1 IFNTNVKTLFQLTKQ
16 LFRFYIQNVCLLEQT
31 IRNMTLLGEIL
42 AKRSVNKS
50 MVARR
55 TGLSKARMNELT
67 LTPTA
72 KLRADELYL
81 IAKAIDMEP
90 CDLLNAL
97 CGHLALKAAN

>member
-1 IFNTNVKTLFQLTKQ
+1 
-16 LFRFYIQNVCLLEQT
+16 
-31 IRNMTLLGEIL
+31 MTPLGEIL

-90 CDLLNAL
+90 CALLTAL
-97 CGHLALKAAN
+97 CGHLTLVKGKE

>member
-1 IFNTNVKTLFQLTKQ
+1 
-16 LFRFYIQNVCLLEQT
+16 
-31 IRNMTLLGEIL
+31 MTDLGEIL

-67 LTPTA
+67 LNPSA

-81 IAKAIDMEP
+81 IAKAIDMDP
-90 CDLLNAL
+90 CVLLTAL
-97 CGHLALKAAN
+97 YSHLALEQQRD

>member
-1 IFNTNVKTLFQLTKQ
+1 
-16 LFRFYIQNVCLLEQT
+16 
-31 IRNMTLLGEIL
+31 MTPLGEIL

-67 LTPTA
+67 LTSTA

-90 CDLLNAL
+90 CELLSAL
-97 CGHLALKAAN
+97 YGHLTLKEKG

>member
-1 IFNTNVKTLFQLTKQ
+1 
-16 LFRFYIQNVCLLEQT
+16 
-31 IRNMTLLGEIL
+31 MTPLGEIL

-67 LTPTA
+67 LNLST

-81 IAKAIDMEP
+81 IANAIHMEP
-90 CDLLNAL
+90 CELLNAL
-97 CGHLALKAAN
+97 CGHLTLVKGEE

>member
-1 IFNTNVKTLFQLTKQ
+1 
-16 LFRFYIQNVCLLEQT
+16 
-31 IRNMTLLGEIL
+31 MTALGEIL

-67 LTPTA
+67 LNHSS

-81 IAKAIDMEP
+81 IAKAIDMDP
-90 CDLLNAL
+90 CALLNQLYGQLVLVQAEED
-97 CGHLALKAAN
+97 

>member
-1 IFNTNVKTLFQLTKQ
+1 M
-16 LFRFYIQNVCLLEQT
+16 
-31 IRNMTLLGEIL
+31 IRNMTPLGEIL

-90 CDLLNAL
+90 CELLKAL
-97 CGHLALKAAN
+97 YGHLTLVKEKD

>member
-1 IFNTNVKTLFQLTKQ
+1 
-16 LFRFYIQNVCLLEQT
+16 
-31 IRNMTLLGEIL
+31 MTALGEIL

-67 LTPTA
+67 LNPSA

-81 IAKAIDMEP
+81 IAKAIDVDP
-90 CDLLNAL
+90 CELLNRL
-97 CGHLALKAAN
+97 YSHLILVEVQKTN

>member
-1 IFNTNVKTLFQLTKQ
+1 MIS
-16 LFRFYIQNVCLLEQT
+16 
-31 IRNMTLLGEIL
+31 NMTPLGEIL

-90 CDLLNAL
+90 CELLTAL
-97 CGHLALKAAN
+97 CGHLTLKEKG

>member
-1 IFNTNVKTLFQLTKQ
+1 
-16 LFRFYIQNVCLLEQT
+16 
-31 IRNMTLLGEIL
+31 MTGLGEIL

-81 IAKAIDMEP
+81 IAKAIGMEP
-90 CDLLNAL
+90 CDLLNVL
-97 CGHLALKAAN
+97 CGHLRLVKTDA